1 MLHEMMLTPRP
12 FAMIEA
18 GVKTIELRLND
29 EKRQAIEVG
38 DWICFYCT
46 EDHSQIL
53 QAEVVGLHYFDDFR
67 QLYQQLPL
75 EKCGYRQEELSQAK
89 PEDMELYYS
98 KDRQAKYG
106 VVGIELKLL

>member
-29 EKRQAIEVG
+29 EKRQAIKVG

-46 EDHSQIL
+46 EDHSHIL
-53 QAEVVGLHYFDDFR
+53 QAEVVGLHYFDDFAK
-67 QLYQQLPL
+67 LYQALPL
-75 EKCGYRQEELSQAK
+75 EKCGYRNEELALAR
-89 PEDMELYYS
+89 PEDMEQYYS
-98 KDRQAKYG
+98 KEQQAQYG
-106 VVGIELKLL
+106 VVGIELRLC

>member
-1 MLHEMMLTPRP
+1 MIHEMMLSPNP
-12 FAMIEA
+12 FEMIA
-18 GVKTIELRLND
+18 SGTKTIELRLND
-29 EKRQAIEVG
+29 EKRQGIKVG

-75 EKCGYRQEELSQAK
+75 ENVAIVKKSCLKPDQRIWNCTTVKTARLSMAW
-89 PEDMELYYS
+89 LALS
-98 KDRQAKYG
+98 
-106 VVGIELKLL
+106 

>member
-29 EKRQAIEVG
+29 EKRQAIKVG

-67 QLYQQLPL
+67 QLYQHCRWKNVAIVKKSCLKPNQRIWNCTTV
-75 EKCGYRQEELSQAK
+75 KTARLSMAW
-89 PEDMELYYS
+89 LALS
-98 KDRQAKYG
+98 
-106 VVGIELKLL
+106 